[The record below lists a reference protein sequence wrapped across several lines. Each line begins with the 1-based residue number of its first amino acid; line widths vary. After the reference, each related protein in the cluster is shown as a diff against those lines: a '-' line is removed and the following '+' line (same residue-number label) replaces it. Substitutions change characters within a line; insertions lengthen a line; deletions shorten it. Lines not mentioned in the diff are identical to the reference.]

1 MKLLQEKH
9 PPSCPDS
16 FFPPLDT
23 QSAPPTM
30 SSTDVIQA
38 VLFFPTG
45 STGGPDGLRPQHLKD
60 LVSYSLGE
68 GPNRLIT
75 SLTVFVNLVIC
86 GKVPISV
93 RPFFFGA
100 TLTCL
105 GKKNGGVRPLAVGC
119 VLRRLAAKCPCTS
132 VFHEIG
138 CLLFPHQL
146 GFGTALGAEAAVH
159 TARAFLPNL
168 EDGHLI
174 IKLDF
179 RNAFNSIR
187 RDKMLHSVLLKAPEL
202 LPFAYC
208 SYRYPSLLFLGDF
221 SISSKEGVQQGDPLG
236 PLLFCLAIYDI
247 IVNPCMF

>member
-1 MKLLQEKH
+1 MVSSIEPVCKADEETLKLLQEKH

-38 VLFFPTG
+38 VLSFPTG
-45 STGGPDGLRPQHLKD
+45 STGGPDGLRRQHLKD

-86 GKVPISV
+86 GKVFISV

-105 GKKNGGVRPLAVGC
+105 GKKNGGIRPIAVGC
-119 VLRRLAAKCPCTS
+119 VLRRLAGKGPCTS
-132 VFHEIG
+132 VFHEIVS
-138 CLLFPHQL
+138 PVP
-146 GFGTALGAEAAVH
+146 TS
-159 TARAFLPNL
+159 TW
-168 EDGHLI
+168 
-174 IKLDF
+174 F
-179 RNAFNSIR
+179 RNCIGGR
-187 RDKMLHSVLLKAPEL
+187 GC
-202 LPFAYC
+202 C
-208 SYRYPSLLFLGDF
+208 SCCQ
-221 SISSKEGVQQGDPLG
+221 GVP
-236 PLLFCLAIYDI
+236 A
-247 IVNPCMF
+247 